1 MPETS
6 KTVHHALDVLGHLR
20 AEGPA
25 PAASIAA
32 RLGLSRTVVA
42 RLLATLA
49 AHDLVRRTDGGFAV
63 GLGILELA
71 AGVEPRLRDAARPVL
86 TDLADRF
93 QETAVLAVR
102 QGTYAVAVDGVVPGG
117 RVVRV
122 HYQPGTRHLL
132 TEAAH
137 GRCMLASL
145 APDDPAAVAAD
156 GLDAVRRAGY
166 ATSHDELEPGVSGL
180 AAPVIDG
187 RGVVAAVGVVA
198 PTGRM
203 PGEAELADAV
213 CAAAARITAAL
224 RGGNRPET
232 AVASSSR
239 T

>member
-42 RLLATLA
+42 RLLATLQ
-49 AHDLVRRTDGGFAV
+49 AHDLVRRTGGGFAV
-63 GLGILELA
+63 GLGVLELA
-71 AGVEPRLRDAARPVL
+71 AGVEPRLRDAAGPL
-86 TDLADRF
+86 LADLADRF
-93 QETAVLAVR
+93 QETAVLSVR
-102 QGTYAVAVDGVVPGG
+102 EGTHAVAVDAVVPGE

-122 HYQPGTRHLL
+122 HYQPGSRHLL

-137 GRCMLASL
+137 GRCMLAAL
-145 APDDPAAVAAD
+145 APDDPAAAAAGD
-156 GLDAVRRAGY
+156 LDAVRRVGY

-180 AAPVIDG
+180 AAAVLDG
-187 RGVVAAVGVVA
+187 RDVVAAVGVVA
-198 PTGRM
+198 PSGRM
-203 PGEAELADAV
+203 PAEEELAGAV
-213 CAAAARITAAL
+213 CEAAARISSVL
-224 RGGNRPET
+224 RGEGRPET
-232 AVASSSR
+232 ADAAPSR